1 MLQFRRVL
9 GRSKVAPAIVIL
21 VLLTF
26 WLLYG
31 NEETIYGLSGST
43 YSHGAHRRPP
53 TTLPEPETKE
63 KLLREKQNQFNQE
76 AKALE
81 AAPGAGSIY
90 GGTLSNLVYQDPGKL
105 GSYASSTRPEASV
118 NFITFTTQKP
128 YVFNPYPYENDEWT
142 SQHAQF
148 VPCDGPAGR
157 QPEDIRVFRGR
168 PSNLPGPGFGSYDA
182 LGVTDGLCFEREARL
197 GQYGFAPVTNE
208 EGEQIDWESV
218 SWGELQHQC
227 RERNKARFRAKN
239 PLNGYTLL
247 GNGDPHEETVS
258 DHARLELAASQP
270 DIHKRDVHY
279 QDASENGEART
290 ALLLR
295 SYTGKVYSDN
305 DKQIIRSLITE
316 LSLRTGG
323 EYEVFLFLHVKD
335 DNTDIWASEEA
346 YRHVVETQIPKEF
359 WNITALWNTEKV
371 KRTYPK
377 LTPKA
382 LLVHNGQL
390 SPVQIFMQEHREF
403 DYVWNW
409 EMDSRVIGH
418 HYDILTKLGEFGR
431 KQPRKG
437 LWERNE
443 RFYIPSYH
451 GDYDTEFRET
461 VEQIYAGD
469 TIWGAPGV
477 PVVRAVGPKPP
488 VSKPEKDKYE
498 WGVGEEADLITL
510 SPMFNPVNSNW
521 ILRNQ
526 VWGYRSRDMAWGD
539 LPRRASVIT
548 QMRLSRKLVDIMHV
562 ENLRGNH
569 LASEMVAPTVAL
581 IHGLK
586 AVYAPMPVF
595 FDLPWEGAQLAKW
608 FNGGPKGDS
617 GSFGSAMGWGQEARF
632 QGSTW
637 YFRAIPPQR
646 LYNNWMGYED
656 TGIGG
661 PKWEEENGRTCL
673 PAMILHPIKEV
684 KPTEAGYSSDSKL
697 PYS

>member
-1 MLQFRRVL
+1 VSSLNRYPHPHPSL
-9 GRSKVAPAIVIL
+9 TC
-21 VLLTF
+21 LLSSP
-26 WLLYG
+26 G
-31 NEETIYGLSGST
+31 VGAIYGS
-43 YSHGAHRRPP
+43 
-53 TTLPEPETKE
+53 
-63 KLLREKQNQFNQE
+63 
-76 AKALE
+76 
-81 AAPGAGSIY
+81 
-90 GGTLSNLVYQDPGKL
+90 TLSNLINKSTAKL
-105 GSYASSTRPEASV
+105 LHYASLLHIDMPPVS
-118 NFITFTTQKP
+118 FTTEP
-128 YVFNPYPYENDEWT
+128 AHVFNPYPYDNDKWT
-142 SQHAQF
+142 AQHEKFAQ
-148 VPCDGPAGR
+148 CNGPTGA
-157 QPEDIRVFRGR
+157 PPKDIRVFVGR
-168 PSNLPGPGFGSYDA
+168 PRNLPRPGFGSYDA
-182 LGVTDGLCFEREARL
+182 LGLADNLCFERETRL
-197 GQYGFAPVTNE
+197 GQYGLVPAVNE
-208 EGEQIDWESV
+208 KGEAIDWDGV
-218 SWGELQHQC
+218 NWGELQHQC
-227 RERNKARFRAKN
+227 RERNEARFVVEGPPN
-239 PLNGYTLL
+239 CY
-247 GNGDPHEETVS
+247 
-258 DHARLELAASQP
+258 LELANADSHDKADLDLDYAAMDLAAARP
-270 DIHKRDVHY
+270 DIPKREPVRLNATGSII
-279 QDASENGEART
+279 QKNNAAKNGEPRT

-295 SYTGKVYSDN
+295 SYTGKTYNDN
-305 DKQIIRSLITE
+305 DKQTIRSLITE

-335 DNTDIWASEEA
+335 ETDIWGSEEA
-346 YRHVVETQIPKEF
+346 YRRVIEKEVPKEF
-359 WNITALWNTEKV
+359 WNITVLWNTEKV

-382 LLVHNGQL
+382 LLVHNGQF
-390 SPVQIFMQEHREF
+390 SPVQIFLQEHREF

-409 EMDSRVIGH
+409 ELDSRVIGH
-418 HYDILTKLGEFGR
+418 HYDVLNKLAEFSR

-443 RFYIPSYH
+443 RFYIPSFH

-461 VEQIYAGD
+461 VEQIYRRD
-469 TIWGAPGV
+469 SVWGAPYA
-477 PVVRAVGPKPP
+477 PVVQATGPKPP
-488 VSKPEKDKYE
+488 VSNPKKDDYQ

-526 VWGYRSRDMAWGD
+526 VWGYRSREMAWGD
-539 LPRRASVIT
+539 LPRRASIIT
-548 QMRLSRKLVDIMHV
+548 QMRLSRRLMDIMHV

-569 LASEMVAPTVAL
+569 LASEMVAPTVAF

-586 AVYAPMPVF
+586 AVYAPMPVY

-617 GSFGSAMGWGQEARF
+617 GSFGSAMGWGQEGRF

-661 PKWEEENGRTCL
+661 PQWETEHGRACL

-697 PYS
+697 PY